1 MKILRITAKC
11 SDLFS
16 ATLEDNGE
24 FVGEYDGYVPE
35 WMPGEHGGDYVELT
49 INIETG
55 QILEWT
61 PPTKA
66 QSKETFG
73 QSKP

>member
-1 MKILRITAKC
+1 
-11 SDLFS
+11 
-16 ATLEDNGE
+16 
-24 FVGEYDGYVPE
+24 
-35 WMPGEHGGDYVELT
+35 MPGEHYGDYVELA

-66 QSKETFG
+66 QLKETFG
-73 QSKP
+73 QPRP